1 MNWTRNRSRSIR
13 REVTFTPEE
22 WADVRETYELWSRG
36 RGAGASFGGFARE
49 IMTNGSVKVIE
60 PTWDPELTLR
70 QLRPIGV
77 NVNQIARRVNAADT
91 ASMAAVAELRAE
103 MNDLI
108 DTVGRM
114 CSEYRITVR
123 EA

>member
-1 MNWTRNRSRSIR
+1 MNWARGRQRSISKL
-13 REVTFTPEE
+13 VAFTPEE
-22 WADVRETYELWSRG
+22 WAEIQETYELWARG
-36 RGAGASFGGFARE
+36 RGAGGSFSAFARE

-77 NVNQIARRVNAADT
+77 NVNQIARRVNADDT

-114 CSEYRITVR
+114 CSEYRVTVR